1 MNVGTAVLSIERL
14 GKKIDWKLLLF
25 LLLFLNVKLVVK
37 LLAILFIYVI
47 QPGFRFGFR
56 WTKSRLPL
64 FYPAVILIGVL
75 NYFLYNGFSDI
86 NYSVGAVAG
95 IGFWTLCLLSMHQ
108 IKLLVERN
116 DAQVIYHT
124 LMAFFILN
132 ASVSFGE
139 LFRIMVETGE
149 LNPYRY
155 QGEYQKYF
163 ISTGDYIKGI
173 SFDTSTANA
182 VINTFGVVFFL
193 FRKNYLMVLLCMSV
207 LLLTGSN
214 LTNATLV
221 ISCILLFILRSDRTQ
236 KSMLVICLCMM
247 IIFLAKVS
255 PQNNQYVAEIMQRVI
270 GEKTPS
276 RSDGLVTST
285 PKADPTA
292 EETRKAIATAYLDSI
307 RKLRDAAHQKP
318 LLATATPLVFIEDKP
333 VIPVDNIHTPPFQSR
348 NDTTEN
354 RQRLIRLA
362 DDKGLVKSFSASRPG
377 KLVALEQTISFFAE
391 HPPRLLSG
399 NGMGNFSSRLAFRM
413 TGLGF
418 AGAYPRQF
426 ITINPAF
433 EKNHLAIYSH
443 FFGKESRYH
452 SVIHSPNSVFF
463 QLSGEYGLLGLAA
476 FIFLYVRYFARR
488 SLRSGYGLPLLFL
501 LLCSFTTEY
510 WFEQLSIVIIF
521 ELMMFLHLKENA
533 G

>member
-1 MNVGTAVLSIERL
+1 MNVGTAVLSIDRL
-14 GKKIDWKLLLF
+14 RKQIDWKLLVF

-37 LLAILFIYVI
+37 LLAVFFIYII

-75 NYFLYNGFSDI
+75 NYFLYSGFLDL
-86 NYSVGAVAG
+86 NYSVGVLTG
-95 IGFWTLCLLSMHQ
+95 ICFWVLCLLSVHQ
-108 IKLLVERN
+108 VKLLVEKN
-116 DAQVIYHT
+116 DVQVIYHT
-124 LMAFFILN
+124 LIAFFILN

-139 LFRIMVETGE
+139 LFRIMIETGE

-182 VINTFGVVFFL
+182 VMNAFGVVFFL

-214 LTNATLV
+214 LTNAIMV
-221 ISCILLFILRSDRTQ
+221 ISFILLLILRSDRIQ
-236 KSMLVICLCMM
+236 KSILVICLFMM
-247 IIFLAKVS
+247 IVFLAKIS
-255 PQNNQYVAEIMQRVI
+255 PQNNQYVTDIVQRFI
-270 GEKTPS
+270 GEEALPQPDALANSTHKTDS
-276 RSDGLVTST
+276 
-285 PKADPTA
+285 TA
-292 EETRKAIATAYLDSI
+292 EDKRKAIAISYLDSI
-307 RKLRDAAHQKP
+307 RKLRDAGHRQS
-318 LLATATPLVFIEDKP
+318 LIATETPVVFLDDKP
-333 VIPVDNIHTPPFQSR
+333 VIPVDNIHTAPFQSR

-362 DDKGLVKSFSASRPG
+362 DDKGLVKSFEGSRPG
-377 KLVALEQTISFFAE
+377 KLVALDQTIDFFSD
-391 HPPRLLSG
+391 HPSRLPGG

-418 AGAYPRQF
+418 AGSYPRQF
-426 ITINPAF
+426 TTISPDF
-433 EKNHLAIYSH
+433 EKNHLAVYSH
-443 FFGKESRYH
+443 FFSRESKYH

-463 QLSGEYGLLGLAA
+463 QLFGEYGLLGLAA
-476 FIFLYVRYFARR
+476 FFFLYICYFARR
-488 SLRSGYGLPLLFL
+488 SARSGYGLPLLFL
-501 LLCSFTTEY
+501 LLCFFTAEY
-510 WFEQLSIVIIF
+510 WFEQLSIVVIF
-521 ELMMFLHLKENA
+521 ELMMFLHLKENTA
-533 G
+533 